1 MNKQI
6 NIFFYILH
14 WEICMKESYEI
25 LFSFINKSVKGW
37 IDPEIGL
44 ATSSSLYS
52 PRRHEEAQILQ
63 TGFKG
68 NRMEQGWRS
77 LKISNRNRHPSP
89 ILAHL
94 GRFAVASTLTSGHL
108 LGMLLFGP
116 IQQVHLGSLLGRD
129 TAPGPA
135 LVPKVVQWR
144 GILQLTGEVKAALQT
159 CKDSQWSVEQTV
171 SQM

>member
-1 MNKQI
+1 
-6 NIFFYILH
+6 
-14 WEICMKESYEI
+14 MKESYEI

-44 ATSSSLYS
+44 ATSSSSYS

-63 TGFKG
+63 TGFKV

-77 LKISNRNRHPSP
+77 LKISNRKRHPSP